1 MEELAGAEGVEQGK
15 YSTCIGAIVG
25 LSGVEGGFRKSSA
38 ERGLWGQIVVS
49 FEY

>member
-15 YSTCIGAIVG
+15 HSTCIGAIMG
-25 LSGVEGGFRKSSA
+25 LCSA